1 MLVVE
6 DNANLAFGL
15 TRSLESEGYEVE
27 AAEDGSRGFELARST
42 NPDLVVLDLMLP
54 GMDGYTILKKLRA
67 EGKDVPV
74 LILTARGEEADK
86 VFGFRLGAD
95 DYVTKPFSLSELLA
109 RVQAILRRAKGGD
122 RRDGEAVEE
131 FGDVS
136 INTLARSVKRGES
149 EVALTPKE
157 FDLLLALVRRRG
169 AVASRLELLKEVWG
183 HQAEVMTRTVDIQGP
198 ITGDGAKLRG
208 FEIAYQQFF
217 DKLPE
222 PWNGLGLQ
230 TNFTYVDNQ
239 GITNSNLS
247 SVSGGGATQQDGL
260 ITFTDLPLE
269 GYSKSSYNVVLMFE
283 QPKYSAR
290 VAWNWRDDYLI
301 SQSDCCIKLPIWQ
314 NAYGQLDASVHYKPS
329 SSWDIFLDAQNLLQA
344 ETVLK
349 QQVNNAG
356 LLLPRSWFTNDLRLQ
371 LGVRYR
377 IQ

>member
-1 MLVVE
+1 MTRVLVVE

-27 AAEDGSRGFELARST
+27 AAEDGVRGLEMARTT

-109 RVQAILRRAKGGD
+109 RVQAILRRAKSGEK
-122 RRDGEAVEE
+122 RDGEAVEE

-136 INTLARSVKRGES
+136 INTLARSVKKGDT

-183 HQAEVMTRTVDIQGP
+183 HQAEVMTRTVDIH
-198 ITGDGAKLRG
+198 IAALRRKL
-208 FEIAYQQFF
+208 EAY
-217 DKLPE
+217 
-222 PWNGLGLQ
+222 
-230 TNFTYVDNQ
+230 
-239 GITNSNLS
+239 
-247 SVSGGGATQQDGL
+247 
-260 ITFTDLPLE
+260 
-269 GYSKSSYNVVLMFE
+269 
-283 QPKYSAR
+283 
-290 VAWNWRDDYLI
+290 
-301 SQSDCCIKLPIWQ
+301 
-314 NAYGQLDASVHYKPS
+314 PS
-329 SSWDIFLDAQNLLQA
+329 TTRHIL
-344 ETVLK
+344 TVWK
-349 QQVNNAG
+349 AG
-356 LLLPRSWFTNDLRLQ
+356 
-371 LGVRYR
+371 YR
-377 IQ
+377 IQV

>member
-1 MLVVE
+1 MTKVLVVE

-27 AAEDGSRGFELARST
+27 AAEDGVRGFDLARST

-122 RRDGEAVEE
+122 RHNGDALEE
-131 FGDVS
+131 FGEVS

-183 HQAEVMTRTVDIQGP
+183 HQAEVMTRTVDIH
-198 ITGDGAKLRG
+198 IAELRRKLEHDPSTPRH
-208 FEIAYQQFF
+208 ILTVWKA
-217 DKLPE
+217 
-222 PWNGLGLQ
+222 
-230 TNFTYVDNQ
+230 
-239 GITNSNLS
+239 
-247 SVSGGGATQQDGL
+247 
-260 ITFTDLPLE
+260 
-269 GYSKSSYNVVLMFE
+269 GY
-283 QPKYSAR
+283 
-290 VAWNWRDDYLI
+290 
-301 SQSDCCIKLPIWQ
+301 
-314 NAYGQLDASVHYKPS
+314 
-329 SSWDIFLDAQNLLQA
+329 
-344 ETVLK
+344 
-349 QQVNNAG
+349 
-356 LLLPRSWFTNDLRLQ
+356 RLQ
-371 LGVRYR
+371 V
-377 IQ
+377 